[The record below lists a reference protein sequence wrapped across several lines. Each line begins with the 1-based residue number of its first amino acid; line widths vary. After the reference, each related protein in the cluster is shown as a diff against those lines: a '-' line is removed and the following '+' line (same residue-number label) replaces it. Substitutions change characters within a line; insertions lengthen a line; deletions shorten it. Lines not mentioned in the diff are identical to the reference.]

1 MPQSNVVEGMLI
13 KYLLSSDETGMA
25 DLALY
30 VMDGTGPLPNG
41 EAGTLW
47 FALAVPDLMAFKPG
61 GGGSYL
67 VTDGMCCVECG
78 GSGRCFQAGA
88 DRAFPA
94 KQKAAESRQAPPL
107 PAQRGNT

>member
-13 KYLLSSDETGMA
+13 KYLLCSDETGMA

-78 GSGRCFQAGA
+78 GSGRWAYSAGTG
-88 DRAFPA
+88 RAN
-94 KQKAAESRQAPPL
+94 KC
-107 PAQRGNT
+107 